1 MFLVDPALV
10 LPHYFS
16 LVTGIT
22 GKAFSWTRSLMIILD
37 KNRLLRAKITADGS
51 VTDPEGTLV
60 GFLNED
66 GSAGDDRERFLGEIT
81 QDCRVIN
88 KLGKEISK
96 LDETGLTIS
105 ENNTII
111 AKVNANG
118 DLYDEKQQYCG
129 VAEFYTTRKFRM
141 ISGYLLFFDLGLIKS
156 RSLSLVVRNLELE
169 EQLEK
174 ERKEA
179 EIRKKKRK
187 RKIISLKKRKD

>member
-1 MFLVDPALV
+1 M
-10 LPHYFS
+10 
-16 LVTGIT
+16 
-22 GKAFSWTRSLMIILD
+22 
-37 KNRLLRAKITADGS
+37 
-51 VTDPEGTLV
+51 
-60 GFLNED
+60 
-66 GSAGDDRERFLGEIT
+66 
-81 QDCRVIN
+81 
-88 KLGKEISK
+88 
-96 LDETGLTIS
+96 TIS
-105 ENNTII
+105 EDNTII

-179 EIRKKKRK
+179 EIRKKKGRG
-187 RKIISLKKRKD
+187 R